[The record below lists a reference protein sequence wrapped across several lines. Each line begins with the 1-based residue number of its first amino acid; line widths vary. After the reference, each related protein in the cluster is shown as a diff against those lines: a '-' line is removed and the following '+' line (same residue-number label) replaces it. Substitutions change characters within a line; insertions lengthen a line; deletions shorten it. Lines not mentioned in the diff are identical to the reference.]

1 MRLAAVLLLLGAVWI
16 NQLANSL
23 PLGGYTPPELS
34 AMYPNYFV
42 PAGVAFSIWGIIYL
56 GLLIWAGVQFL
67 PSRAKLGKRLAP
79 LFALSS
85 LLNGAWVLVWH
96 NRWETLALLV
106 MFALLATLIR
116 IQELLFRRGIGAL
129 NWPGAGL
136 ARGVFGIYVGW
147 VLVASV
153 LNVTIFLVGLGWT
166 WDRPGA
172 LAAAF
177 VIVPVAAI
185 LGGFV
190 LYSFRNPWIGFS
202 LAWGLSGIALNRW
215 GDQPQ
220 LAWLAVG
227 LATGIA
233 LWALAVRTIFPR
245 TESA

>member
-1 MRLAAVLLLLGAVWI
+1 MRLAAVLLLFGALVV

-23 PLGGYTPPELS
+23 PLGGYTPVELS
-34 AMYPNYFV
+34 AMYPNFFV

-56 GLLIWAGVQFL
+56 GLLIWAAVQYL
-67 PSRAKLGKRLAP
+67 PSRTKLGRRLAP
-79 LFALSS
+79 FFALSS
-85 LLNGAWVLVWH
+85 LLNTAWVVLWH
-96 NRWETLALLV
+96 HRWETLSLLV

-116 IQELLFRRGIGAL
+116 IQGLLFRRGIGPL

-136 ARGVFGIYVGW
+136 ARGVFGVYVGW

-166 WDRPGA
+166 WDHPAA
-172 LAAAF
+172 LPAAF

-220 LAWLAVG
+220 LAWLAIG
-227 LATGIA
+227 LAVGVA
-233 LWALAVRTIFPR
+233 LWALVVRTVFPR